1 MRFISTSAE
10 SSLLLT
16 PLLAPLLTAALRPQ
30 ANEEQDFC
38 GNDVS
43 TTKYS
48 LLSFVPKNLWEQFQ
62 RVANL
67 YFLLISLVQ
76 VSCFSLLPLQQ
87 HAEHTVQIFSNAS
100 PTGKYNTF
108 LTLVVVLMV
117 SGGKEVPAPPECT
130 VYLHLHLHLY
140 LHLSCSAHRL
150 MKIGSVIRQ
159 MWPTTSAVYKCS
171 AGQCAQPSTRP

>member
-76 VSCFSLLPLQQ
+76 VSALVCYPCS
-87 HAEHTVQIFSNAS
+87 S
-100 PTGKYNTF
+100 
-108 LTLVVVLMV
+108 TLSTLCRY
-117 SGGKEVPAPPECT
+117 S
-130 VYLHLHLHLY
+130 
-140 LHLSCSAHRL
+140 R
-150 MKIGSVIRQ
+150 
-159 MWPTTSAVYKCS
+159 
-171 AGQCAQPSTRP
+171 TRPPQASTTLSSRWWSC